1 MNAADNQTQNLNYNP
16 RNPNL
21 TNPGLNKFARDYDK
35 EPIIV
40 KNYEDFFV
48 ETLFFMPLAFSIIV
62 TIFIVGWVEDKSI
75 DNILSL
81 VIALACIACWMIINY
96 FFYVI
101 KKKDTVHFM
110 NDSVKFYENGI
121 LKHASS
127 LNNLDELICKPLD
140 ASMPNKGV
148 RDIVLYIIV
157 LCGCD
162 FYVSWEYNH
171 KNIFSAD
178 NAREFKRFY
187 AVSSYYHRRAA
198 LSKCQIRYVLSRALQ
213 KIFYNFYF

>member
-1 MNAADNQTQNLNYNP
+1 MKTEDNQMQNLNNNP
-16 RNPNL
+16 QSSNL
-21 TNPGLNKFARDYDK
+21 TNPGSNKFTRDYDK
-35 EPIIV
+35 EPIMV

-48 ETLFFMPLAFSIIV
+48 ETLFFMPLVFSIII
-62 TIFIVGWVEDKSI
+62 TIFIMGWVEDKSI

-121 LKHASS
+121 LKHTSS

-140 ASMPNKGV
+140 ASMPN
-148 RDIVLYIIV
+148 IVLYIIL
-157 LCGCD
+157 LCGFFGMSGSLL
-162 FYVSWEYNH
+162 FY
-171 KNIFSAD
+171 
-178 NAREFKRFY
+178 
-187 AVSSYYHRRAA
+187 
-198 LSKCQIRYVLSRALQ
+198 L
-213 KIFYNFYF
+213 

>member
-1 MNAADNQTQNLNYNP
+1 MRVQEINLNVADNQTQNLNYNP

-21 TNPGLNKFARDYDK
+21 TNPGSKKFARDYDK
-35 EPIIV
+35 EPLVI
-40 KNYEDFFV
+40 KSYEDFFV

-62 TIFIVGWVEDKSI
+62 TIFIMGRVEDKSM

-96 FFYVI
+96 FFYVV

-121 LKHASS
+121 LKHTSS

-148 RDIVLYIIV
+148 RDTTLY
-157 LCGCD
+157 
-162 FYVSWEYNH
+162 
-171 KNIFSAD
+171 
-178 NAREFKRFY
+178 
-187 AVSSYYHRRAA
+187 
-198 LSKCQIRYVLSRALQ
+198 
-213 KIFYNFYF
+213 